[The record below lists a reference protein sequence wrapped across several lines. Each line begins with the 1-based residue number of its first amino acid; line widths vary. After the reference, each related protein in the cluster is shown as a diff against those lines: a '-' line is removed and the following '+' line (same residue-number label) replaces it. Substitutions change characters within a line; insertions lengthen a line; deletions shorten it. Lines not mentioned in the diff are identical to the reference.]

1 MSSTPKSA
9 REVTGSI
16 RHRLVL
22 AVDDFRMQD
31 RAVILKALTF
41 IEGYYDK
48 YRKKTKTFP
57 DRGIHLIAHPMRVAL
72 ILINEIE
79 IKDPGAI
86 SASLLHEIVEWKRD
100 KVSIAD
106 IERMFGRPI
115 AMLVSILTKPPV
127 DKNATPEDHIQRL
140 NTYYRRIEQASVVS
154 KLVKLC
160 DRLDSV
166 REAPDWLDTEKQK
179 QYLEETKTIYLPIA
193 EASDSYLHEEL
204 LAAIEILELSLQ
216 TGVASTTD
224 APEIV
229 EVGLDIPVG
238 DDDLNGSEEESA
250 LEKSDTV

>member
-9 REVTGSI
+9 RELTASI
-16 RHRLVL
+16 RHRLVT
-22 AVDDFRMQD
+22 AVDNFRMQD

-41 IEGYYDK
+41 IEGHYDK
-48 YRKKTKTFP
+48 YRKKTRSFP

-72 ILINEIE
+72 IVINEIE
-79 IKDPGAI
+79 IKDTGAI
-86 SASLLHEIVEWKRD
+86 AAALLHEIVEWKRD

-106 IERMFGRPI
+106 IERLFGRPI

-127 DKNATPEDHIQRL
+127 EKNASPEERVQRL

-166 REAPDWLDTEKQK
+166 REAPDWLDTEKQR
-179 QYLEETKTIYLPIA
+179 QYLDETKTIYLPIA
-193 EASDSYLHEEL
+193 EATDSYLYEEL
-204 LAAIEILELSLQ
+204 LAAIEVLEQFLG
-216 TGVASTTD
+216 TGINSMTD

-229 EVGLDIPVG
+229 EVGLDIPVA
-238 DDDLNGSEEESA
+238 DDDL
-250 LEKSDTV
+250 SDTDRNMPAEG